1 MTTVEEYL
9 MLGYR
14 IYYYFYLGTSIT
26 LQLFLL
32 FIIINTKTKLLVEM
46 RIYLINTLILQMI
59 ICSMATCLQSRIVPN
74 RNTVSLLCL
83 GPCRYYGAQFCQH
96 IFELLQT
103 AHIACATSLIL
114 AFYYRYKLL
123 KIGSVK
129 KTTRYLHFSIS
140 YIVPLLALGCSQLAP
155 SDLDVVKDEVI
166 KLHPTYNVEQ
176 YAIIGYSGI
185 YTAGGILNQVMYAL
199 AVYASPII
207 AIVYRRK
214 ILNLLNTSQAS
225 KLERIDQSKSMI
237 RGLTIQTLI
246 PIVAYIPILTFYGIA
261 TYADFNSIIIEFI
274 ISPTTI
280 IYTMTDPI
288 LTIYY
293 VLPYRRVVKRL
304 FSKPK
309 TGSRRFSLF
318 HSETNTVFTVPHT

>member
-1 MTTVEEYL
+1 
-9 MLGYR
+9 
-14 IYYYFYLGTSIT
+14 
-26 LQLFLL
+26 
-32 FIIINTKTKLLVEM
+32 
-46 RIYLINTLILQMI
+46 MI

-199 AVYASPII
+199 A
-207 AIVYRRK
+207 
-214 ILNLLNTSQAS
+214 
-225 KLERIDQSKSMI
+225 
-237 RGLTIQTLI
+237 GLTIQTLI